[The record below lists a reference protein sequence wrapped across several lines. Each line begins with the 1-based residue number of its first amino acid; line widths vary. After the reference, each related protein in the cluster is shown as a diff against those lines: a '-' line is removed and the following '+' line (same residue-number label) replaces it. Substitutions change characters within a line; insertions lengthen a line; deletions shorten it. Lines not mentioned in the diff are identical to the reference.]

1 MWQEKRLAQSLVMW
15 CEVEGITRPCCHSL
29 LRELL
34 IAMVTG
40 FLSLRPQA
48 PLFLFFLVYLVLL
61 FTNRG
66 KLLFS
71 LLLSDVLLPSDP
83 PVCEATYH

>member
-15 CEVEGITRPCCHSL
+15 CEVEGITRPHCHSF

-40 FLSLRPQA
+40 FLSPRPQA
-48 PLFLFFLVYLVLL
+48 PTPFP
-61 FTNRG
+61 
-66 KLLFS
+66 
-71 LLLSDVLLPSDP
+71 LLSGVSCVAVHKQRKIAFFSP
-83 PVCEATYH
+83 AF